1 MRPVLARG
9 GWRLAGQMLLLQVG
23 VVVLVVGIGAAVS
36 IGFSLR
42 AANAESRDRMLAI
55 SRTLA
60 RAPGVVGAVQ
70 SSDPSRLLQPVA
82 RRIQEDTGSSFV
94 VFMSPKGIRYT
105 HPNPDRI
112 GQHFVGNIEQAQRG
126 RAFTETYRGTLGE
139 SVRAVAPIEDDG
151 RVVGLV
157 SVGVLLRQ
165 VSTEASRQIPV
176 LVGLAVLALAI
187 GTAASALLARRVRR
201 QTLGLDPAE
210 IARQYQHHDAVLHAA
225 REGILLVDGDRRLT
239 LVNDEARR
247 LLELPPDAEGARVD
261 QLDLPR
267 GSAALL
273 LSGREATDEMIT
285 VGDRLLA
292 VNQRRTD
299 EYGVPGGT
307 VVTLRDS
314 TELHVLTGKAE
325 SARRRLEL
333 LYDAAADIATTL
345 DVTRTAE
352 ELVRVVVPRL
362 ADFASV
368 DLAEPV
374 LRGEEPALVHGL
386 VPVRRAAIHG
396 VRDDHPFFP
405 AGAELT
411 LPPTTPQAG
420 VLGGEGSVLM
430 ADLRTASR
438 SWMAVDQEQ
447 ARRVV
452 DYGIHSL
459 ILVPLRARGVL
470 MGMVNF
476 WRGSGS
482 EPFGEEDLFLAQ
494 EVVAR
499 AALGVDNARRYTREH
514 ATAMALQENLLPG
527 AQVTHSA
534 LEVAHR
540 YLPAKALVGGDWF
553 DVLPLTGFRVALV
566 VGDVVGHGLQATAT
580 MGRLRAAIHTL
591 SDLDL
596 PPDELL
602 ARVDELVTRID
613 QEETAPDRTPVAGAT
628 CLYAIYD
635 PVGGCCTLAR
645 AGHLPPA
652 LATPDGEVEFLDLPP
667 GPPLG
672 VGGMRFEAVERQL
685 PEGSRL
691 VLYTNGLVEDRRR
704 DVEAGLDL
712 LRQALA
718 GSGPTPEQTCT
729 EVLRTVLPAHPSD
742 DVALLVAR
750 TRLFGADQ
758 VAQWDLEPDPTAVG
772 RVRAAA
778 TDQLVEWGL
787 EETAFTTELVLS
799 ELATNAVRY
808 GTPPIRVR
816 LIRNHSLFCEVSDTS
831 STSPHMRYAAETDE
845 GGRGIFLVAQLAE
858 RWGTRYTPAGKIIWA
873 EQALPAIPEPPVPSG
888 PPEPPEHSERQS

>member
-9 GWRLAGQMLLLQVG
+9 GWRLAGQMLLFQVG
-23 VVVLVVGIGAAVS
+23 VLVLVVGIGAAVS
-36 IGFSLR
+36 VGFSLR
-42 AANAESRDRMLAI
+42 AANSESREKMLAI

-60 RAPGVVGAVQ
+60 RAPSVISAVQ
-70 SSDPSRLLQPVA
+70 SSDPTRELRPVA
-82 RRIQEDTGSSFV
+82 RAVQRDTGASFV
-94 VFMSPKGIRYT
+94 VFMSPGGIRYT
-105 HPNPDRI
+105 HPNPAQI
-112 GQHFVGNIEQAQRG
+112 GRHFVGNIGPAQRG
-126 RAFTETYRGTLGE
+126 EALTETYRGTLGE
-139 SVRAVAPIEDDG
+139 SVRAVVPIKDDG

-157 SVGVLLRQ
+157 SAGVLLRQ
-165 VSTEASRQIPV
+165 ISTEASRQIPI
-176 LVGLAVLALAI
+176 LVGLAVAALAI
-187 GTAASALLARRVRR
+187 GAAGSFLLARRVRR

-210 IARQYQHHDAVLHAA
+210 IARQYQHHDAVLHSV
-225 REGILLVDGDRRLT
+225 REGVLLVDDDRRLT
-239 LVNDEARR
+239 LANDEARR
-247 LLELPPDAEGARVD
+247 LLQLPSDAEGKRVD
-261 QLDLPR
+261 ELDLPPY
-267 GSAALL
+267 STALL
-273 LSGREATDEMIT
+273 ASGREATDEMIT

-299 EYGVPGGT
+299 GYGVPAGT
-307 VVTLRDS
+307 VATLRDS
-314 TELHVLTGKAE
+314 TELRALTGKAE
-325 SARRRLEL
+325 TARKRLKL

-374 LRGEEPALVHGL
+374 LRGEEPVMAHGL
-386 VPVRRAAIHG
+386 VPVRRAAVHG
-396 VRDDHPFFP
+396 IREDHPLFP
-405 AGAELT
+405 VGTELT
-411 LPPTTPQAG
+411 LPPSTPQAA
-420 VLGGEGSVLM
+420 VLGGAPGVLM
-430 ADLRTASR
+430 GDLRAASR

-447 ARRVV
+447 AQRAI

-470 MGMVNF
+470 MGMVNL
-476 WRGSGS
+476 WRAGDS
-482 EPFGEEDLFLAQ
+482 EPFGQEDLFLAQ
-494 EVVAR
+494 ELVAR

-514 ATAMALQENLLPG
+514 ATAVTLQENLLPG
-527 AQVTHSA
+527 AHVTHNA

-540 YLPAKALVGGDWF
+540 YLPAQAVVGGDWF

-602 ARVDELVTRID
+602 ARVDELVSRID
-613 QEETAPDRTPVAGAT
+613 VEETGPDRTPVAGAT
-628 CLYAIYD
+628 CLYAVYD
-635 PVGGCCTLAR
+635 PVGGHCTLVR

-652 LATPDGEVEFLDLPP
+652 LVTPDGAVEFLDLPP

-691 VLYTNGLVEDRRR
+691 VLYTNGLVEDRSR
-704 DVEAGLDL
+704 DVDAGIEL
-712 LRQALA
+712 LRGALA

-729 EVLRTVLPAHPSD
+729 EVLKTVLPTHPSD

-750 TRLFGADQ
+750 TRTFRSDQ
-758 VAQWDLEPDPTAVG
+758 VAQWDVEHDPTAVG
-772 RVRAAA
+772 QVRTAA
-778 TDQLVEWGL
+778 TEQLAEWGL
-787 EETAFTTELVLS
+787 EETAFTTELLLS
-799 ELATNAVRY
+799 ELVTNAIRY
-808 GTPPIRVR
+808 GTPPVRVR
-816 LIRNHSLFCEVSDTS
+816 LIRDHSLFCEVYDAS

-873 EQALPAIPEPPVPSG
+873 EQVLP
-888 PPEPPEHSERQS
+888 

>member
-9 GWRLAGQMLLLQVG
+9 GWRLAGQLLLFQVG
-23 VVVLVVGIGAAVS
+23 VLVLVVGIGAAVS

-42 AANAESRDRMLAI
+42 AANAESRNKMLAI

-60 RAPGVVGAVQ
+60 QTPGVISAVQ
-70 SSDPSRLLQPVA
+70 SSDPTRRLQPVA
-82 RRIQEDTGSSFV
+82 KAVQRDTGASFV
-94 VFMSPKGIRYT
+94 VFMSPAGIRFT

-112 GQHFVGNIEQAQRG
+112 GEHFVGTIAPAQRG
-126 RAFTETYRGTLGE
+126 KALTETYRGTLGQ
-139 SVRAVAPIEDDG
+139 SVRAVVPIKDDG

-165 VSTEASRQIPV
+165 ISTEASRQIPV
-176 LVGLAVLALAI
+176 LVGLAVLALAVGTI
-187 GTAASALLARRVRR
+187 GSVLLARRVRR

-210 IARQYQHHDAVLHAA
+210 IARHYQHHDAVLHAV

-239 LVNDEARR
+239 LANDEARR
-247 LLELPPDAEGARVD
+247 LLELPPDAEGRGVD
-261 QLDLPR
+261 ELGLPPR
-267 GSAALL
+267 SAVLL
-273 LSGREATDEMIT
+273 ASRREATDEMLT

-292 VNQRRTD
+292 VNLRRTD
-299 EYGVPGGT
+299 GYGVPGGI
-307 VVTLRDS
+307 VATLRDS
-314 TELHVLTGKAE
+314 TELRALTGKAE
-325 SARRRLEL
+325 TARRQLKL
-333 LYDAAADIATTL
+333 LYDAASEIATTL

-352 ELVRVVVPRL
+352 EVVRVVVPRL

-374 LRGEEPALVHGL
+374 LRGEEPAPAHGL
-386 VPVRRAAIHG
+386 VPVRRVAVHG
-396 VRDDHPFFP
+396 IRDDHPLISP
-405 AGAELT
+405 GTALT
-411 LPPTTPQAG
+411 LPPATPQAA
-420 VLGGEGSVLM
+420 VLGGAPGVLM

-447 ARRVV
+447 AQRVV
-452 DYGIHSL
+452 EYGIHSL

-470 MGMVNF
+470 LGMVNF

-514 ATAMALQENLLPG
+514 ATAMTLQENLLP
-527 AQVTHSA
+527 AAHVTHSA

-566 VGDVVGHGLQATAT
+566 VGDVVGHGLQAAAT

-613 QEETAPDRTPVAGAT
+613 QEEAGPARTPVAGAT
-628 CLYAIYD
+628 CLYAVYD
-635 PVGGCCTLAR
+635 PVGGCCTVAR

-652 LATPDGEVEFLDLPP
+652 LVTPDGEVEFLELPP

-672 VGGMRFEAVERQL
+672 VGGMRFEAVERRL

-691 VLYTNGLVEDRRR
+691 VLYTNGLVEDRSR
-704 DVEAGLDL
+704 DVDVGIEL
-712 LRQALA
+712 LGQALA
-718 GSGPTPEQTCT
+718 GSSPGPEQTCT
-729 EVLRTVLPAHPSD
+729 EVLRTVLPEHPAD

-750 TRLFGADQ
+750 TRIFGADQ
-758 VAQWDLEPDPTAVG
+758 VAQWDVEPDPTSVG
-772 RVRAAA
+772 RMRTAA
-778 TDQLVEWGL
+778 TGQLTQWGL
-787 EETAFTTELVLS
+787 EETAFTTELLLS
-799 ELATNAVRY
+799 ELLTNAIRY

-816 LIRNHSLFCEVSDTS
+816 LIRNESLFCEVWDHS
-831 STSPHMRYAAETDE
+831 STSPHLRYAAETDE
-845 GGRGIFLVAQLAE
+845 GGRGLFLVAQLAE
-858 RWGTRYTPAGKIIWA
+858 RWGTRYTPTGKIIWA
-873 EQALPAIPEPPVPSG
+873 EQALT
-888 PPEPPEHSERQS
+888 

>member
-1 MRPVLARG
+1 MRAALARG
-9 GWRLAGQMLLLQVG
+9 GWRLAGQMLLLQIG
-23 VVVLVVGIGAAVS
+23 VLVLVVGIGAVVS

-42 AANAESRDRMLAI
+42 AANAESRDKMLAI

-60 RAPGVVGAVQ
+60 RSPGVIGAVQ
-70 SSDPSRLLQPVA
+70 SSDPTRALLPVA
-82 RRIQEDTGSSFV
+82 RAVQRDTGTSFV
-94 VFMSPKGIRYT
+94 VFMSPAGIRYT
-105 HPNPDRI
+105 HPNPAQI
-112 GQHFVGNIEQAQRG
+112 GRHFVGTIGPAQRG
-126 RAFTETYRGTLGE
+126 RAFTETFRGTLGE
-139 SVRAVAPIEDDG
+139 SVRAVAPIKDGG

-157 SVGVLLRQ
+157 AVGVLLQ
-165 VSTEASRQIPV
+165 KISTEAERQIPF

-187 GTAASALLARRVRR
+187 GTVGSALLARRVRR

-210 IARQYQHHDAVLHAA
+210 IARQYQHHDAVLHAV
-225 REGILLVDGDRRLT
+225 REGVLLVDDDRRLT
-239 LVNDEARR
+239 LANDEARR
-247 LLELPPDAEGARVD
+247 LLELPPDAEGRGVD
-261 QLDLPR
+261 QLGLPQR
-267 GSAALL
+267 SAALL
-273 LSGREATDEMIT
+273 TSGREATDEMIT

-299 EYGVPGGT
+299 AYGVRGGT
-307 VVTLRDS
+307 VTTLRDS
-314 TELHVLTGKAE
+314 TELQALTGKAE
-325 SARRRLEL
+325 SARKRLKL

-374 LRGEEPALVHGL
+374 LRGEEPGLVHGL

-396 VRDDHPFFP
+396 IRDDHPLFR
-405 AGAELT
+405 AGTELS
-411 LPPTTPQAG
+411 LPPTTPQAA
-420 VLGGEGSVLM
+420 VLGGAPGVLM
-430 ADLRTASR
+430 ADLRTTSQ
-438 SWMAVDQEQ
+438 SWMAVDEEQ
-447 ARRVV
+447 AQRVI

-476 WRGSGS
+476 WRAGDS
-482 EPFGEEDLFLAQ
+482 EPFGDEDLFLAQ

-514 ATAMALQENLLPG
+514 ATAVTLQENLLPG
-527 AQVTHSA
+527 VHATHNA
-534 LEVAHR
+534 VEVAHR
-540 YLPAKALVGGDWF
+540 YLPAQALVGGDWF

-602 ARVDELVTRID
+602 ARVDELVSRID
-613 QEETAPDRTPVAGAT
+613 QEEAAPERTPVTGAT
-628 CLYAIYD
+628 CLYAVYD
-635 PVGGCCTLAR
+635 PVGGHCTLAR

-652 LATPDGEVEFLDLPP
+652 LVTPDGTVEFMDLPP

-672 VGGMRFEAVERQL
+672 VGGLRFQAAERQL

-704 DVEAGLDL
+704 DIDAGIEL
-712 LRQALA
+712 LRGALA

-729 EVLRTVLPAHPSD
+729 EVLRSVLPTRPTD

-750 TRLFGADQ
+750 TRMFRSDQ
-758 VAQWDLEPDPTAVG
+758 VAQWDVEPDPTAVG
-772 RVRAAA
+772 QMRTAAA
-778 TDQLVEWGL
+778 EQLAEWGL
-787 EETAFTTELVLS
+787 EETAFTTELLLS
-799 ELATNAVRY
+799 ELVTNAVRY

-816 LIRNHSLFCEVSDTS
+816 MIRDHSLFCEVYDAS
-831 STSPHMRYAAETDE
+831 STSPHLRYAAETDE

-858 RWGTRYTPAGKIIWA
+858 RWGTRYTPTGKVIWA
-873 EQALPAIPEPPVPSG
+873 EQVLS
-888 PPEPPEHSERQS
+888 